1 MTPDTS
7 GPTLRVPLA
16 HYDPDSS
23 SWKTSGVMFPSDWPT
38 SSETCPAWGMTRA
51 GELFELPT
59 PALPT
64 DAPASSSLPTPTAR
78 DHKGHNQRHDSSCLT
93 GALLPTPGAND
104 RTGAEAREA
113 RGAGGPSLRDL
124 PTLLPTP
131 LASDG
136 EKGGPNQR
144 GGSGDLRLSSA
155 VHLLPTP
162 AVNDMGAG
170 KTPEE
175 WDAWTARM
183 QERHGNGNWHGAS
196 LSIEALRLLP
206 TPTAM
211 DAHGSRGYQPNGE
224 PYTKTAGVTLTDA
237 ALASSGA
244 HTPPRLRGGKASSD
258 DPHPT
263 PPNPDATDD
272 PDCLPFSSSG

>member
-64 DAPASSSLPTPTAR
+64 DAPASSS
-78 DHKGHNQRHDSSCLT
+78 S
-93 GALLPTPGAND
+93 LLPTPVAD
-104 RTGAEAREA
+104 HS
-113 RGAGGPSLRDL
+113 RGLPQPGTDFQSL
-124 PTLLPTP
+124 
-131 LASDG
+131 
-136 EKGGPNQR
+136 PN
-144 GGSGDLRLSSA
+144 A
-155 VHLLPTP
+155 VISLLPTP

-170 KTPEE
+170 KTPQE

-183 QERHGNGNWHGAS
+183 QARHGNGNGHGAS

-206 TPTAM
+206 TPRAT
-211 DAHGSRGYQPNGE
+211 DGTKGGPNQRG
-224 PYTKTAGVTLTDA
+224 
-237 ALASSGA
+237 SSGDLMLPSA
-244 HTPPRLRGGKASSD
+244 VQQFYRSASGRIHLKPQYLRYASGATTPPPFTDGNASSD
-258 DPHPT
+258 DPRPT

>member
-38 SSETCPAWGMTRA
+38 SSETCPAWGMTRG

-59 PALPT
+59 PAPPT
-64 DAPASSSLPTPTAR
+64 DAPASSSSLPTPNAR
-78 DHKGHNQRHDSSCLT
+78 DGV
-93 GALLPTPGAND
+93 P
-104 RTGAEAREA
+104 
-113 RGAGGPSLRDL
+113 RGSQHPDKRIAGGHQVTLNDVAEHVLS
-124 PTLLPTP
+124 LLPTP

-162 AVNDMGAG
+162 AVNMGAG

-183 QERHGNGNWHGAS
+183 
-196 LSIEALRLLP
+196 
-206 TPTAM
+206 
-211 DAHGSRGYQPNGE
+211 
-224 PYTKTAGVTLTDA
+224 
-237 ALASSGA
+237 
-244 HTPPRLRGGKASSD
+244 
-258 DPHPT
+258 
-263 PPNPDATDD
+263 
-272 PDCLPFSSSG
+272 

>member
-23 SWKTSGVMFPSDWPT
+23 SWRTSGVMFPSDWPT

-64 DAPASSSLPTPTAR
+64 DVPASSSLLLLTPTMGDGKGGGRTDPGVRGIDRDGSGGLREQVRTLLPTPTAS
-78 DHKGHNQRHDSSCLT
+78 DTNGS
-93 GALLPTPGAND
+93 GAHGDGGMDL
-104 RTGAEAREA
+104 RTTIE
-113 RGAGGPSLRDL
+113 
-124 PTLLPTP
+124 LLPTP

-136 EKGGPNQR
+136 E
-144 GGSGDLRLSSA
+144 
-155 VHLLPTP
+155 
-162 AVNDMGAG
+162 
-170 KTPEE
+170 EE

-183 QERHGNGNWHGAS
+183 QARHGNGNEHGAS
-196 LSIEALRLLP
+196 LSIEALRLLL
-206 TPTAM
+206 TPRASDGPDKTSHARSWSTT
-211 DAHGSRGYQPNGE
+211 DRNLHTLVKLGELTSGSTDQPS
-224 PYTKTAGVTLTDA
+224 PAGNT
-237 ALASSGA
+237 
-244 HTPPRLRGGKASSD
+244 SSD
-258 DPHPT
+258 EPHPT
-263 PPNPDATDD
+263 PPSPDATDD